1 MTPTLGTMYF
11 IVVKYDVKPE
21 SVAQWPEIVREFTE
35 ATRTEEGNL
44 FFEWSKSLE
53 QDNQYVLVEGFTDE
67 GAEPHVTSDHFA
79 KGLEAM
85 RPHLLSTPQIVS
97 RQVEG
102 NGFEDMGELKI

>member
-21 SVAQWPEIVREFTE
+21 SVDQWPEIVREFTE
-35 ATRTEEGNL
+35 ATLAEEGNL

-53 QDNQYVLVEGFTDE
+53 NDNQYVLVEGFTDE

-79 KGLEAM
+79 KAVSYT
-85 RPHLLSTPQIVS
+85 HLTLPTTPYV
-97 RQVEG
+97 
-102 NGFEDMGELKI
+102 